1 MFKVFVDTDEE
12 ITLQK
17 AQEYGFELISM
28 PYTLNGELYYTYK
41 TLEPFDYKGY
51 YDTLRSG
58 VIPST
63 SALNSE
69 EYINYFEP
77 VFKEGYDI
85 LYAHFSSAM
94 SASFGFM
101 QTAVDELLKKYP
113 ERKFHV
119 IDTMSITIGSYIIVD
134 EIGQMYKRG
143 ASLEEILEWGRKEVQ
158 HFACYFF
165 ADDLKF
171 FRKSG
176 RVSGLASFFGNL
188 IGVRPIIVIDD
199 KGVMRSIDK
208 ARGRV
213 NAINYLVNK
222 IDELGLDVTNHKII
236 IGHTDAGEIV
246 EQLKQQLEEKYE
258 GKANIEVICV
268 NPTIG
273 GHCGPNGVGVAFHA
287 IKRN

>member
-12 ITLQK
+12 VTLQK
-17 AQEYGFELISM
+17 AQEYGFNLISM
-28 PYTLNGELYYTYK
+28 PYELNGVLYYPYK

-58 VIPST
+58 VIPTT
-63 SALNSE
+63 SALNFE
-69 EYINYFEP
+69 EYIKYFEP
-77 VFKEGYDI
+77 VFAEGYDI

-101 QTAVDELLKKYP
+101 KKAVDELLEKYP
-113 ERKFHV
+113 GRKFYT

-134 EIGQMYKRG
+134 ELGQMYKRG
-143 ASLEEILEWGRKEVQ
+143 ASLEEMLEWGRKEVQ

-176 RVSGLASFFGNL
+176 RVSSLASLFGNL
-188 IGVRPIIVIDD
+188 IGIRPIIVIDEN
-199 KGVMRSIDK
+199 GVMRSIDK
-208 ARGRV
+208 TRGRM
-213 NAINYLVNK
+213 NAIDYLMNK
-222 IDELGLDVTNHKII
+222 IDELGLDVLNHKIV
-236 IGHTDAGEIV
+236 IGHTDSGEIV
-246 EQLKQQLEEKYE
+246 ETLKNKLVDKYGDKVE
-258 GKANIEVICV
+258 IEIICV

-273 GHCGPNGVGVAFHA
+273 GHCGPNGVGVAFHS
-287 IKRN
+287 IHR